1 MRKKFWVIL
10 LTAIFFLTGAVLGV
24 SVVYRVDLVTLE
36 ASLVS
41 EEADAEAEILQDR
54 LEEVYEKKS
63 IFFAGDAEAKEVMK
77 DFPYFR
83 ITGFEK
89 SYPNRLI
96 IKITEDAEIYAV
108 ERAEQGYYILGED
121 GMVLGVRDTHI
132 NPLTGAESV
141 LIKGVTVTGENG
153 AVPTGDEHFDGAL
166 ALCKKLSALFG
177 GIRSNIVSVE
187 VFSRTPETI
196 YRVTTREGVKIYFG
210 APTEQMEEKAEA
222 AVNKYLSLTNEEKLS
237 GRIVVS
243 ETAGRIFTSYAVKD
257 EFES

>member
-1 MRKKFWVIL
+1 M
-10 LTAIFFLTGAVLGV
+10 TAFVFLSGSALGI
-24 SVVYRVDLVTLE
+24 STVYRVENVT
-36 ASLVS
+36 VNVQYVT
-41 EEADAEAEILQDR
+41 ADAKAEGERLQAK
-54 LEEVYEKKS
+54 LEETYQGNS
-63 IFFAGDAEAKEVMK
+63 TFFAKQKTAEEVLQAN
-77 DFPYFR
+77 PYFR
-83 ITGFEK
+83 LTGFEK